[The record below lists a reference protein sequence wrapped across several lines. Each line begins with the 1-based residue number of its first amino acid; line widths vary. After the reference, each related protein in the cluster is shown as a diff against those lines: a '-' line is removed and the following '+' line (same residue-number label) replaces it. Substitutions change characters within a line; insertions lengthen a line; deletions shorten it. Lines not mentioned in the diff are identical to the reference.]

1 MTIRKQ
7 WQLSKNF
14 TPWKKFRPQDKCGS
28 WLKTVPLS
36 QRAASVNKT
45 HVFVTE
51 ITNAALAPLFPY
63 INSEIGDPTTIDME
77 FPRFIAVK

>member
-1 MTIRKQ
+1 MAVNQK
-7 WQLSKNF
+7 LF
-14 TPWKKFRPQDKCGS
+14 
-28 WLKTVPLS
+28 PLS
-36 QRAASVNKT
+36 QTSRNTIHKEWRAASVNKT

-51 ITNAALAPLFPY
+51 ITNAALALLFPY